1 MLEQKSNYE
10 SSVRVLRVSD
20 DSSSSSSSLSS
31 RSSSSSSSFQRT
43 RSTDFK
49 PLLIT
54 RQR

>member
-10 SSVRVLRVSD
+10 SIVRVLRVSD
-20 DSSSSSSSLSS
+20 DSSSSSSLSS
-31 RSSSSSSSFQRT
+31 RSSSSSSNFQRT

-49 PLLIT
+49 TLLIT

>member
-20 DSSSSSSSLSS
+20 DSSSSSSLSS

-49 PLLIT
+49 TLLIT